1 MQQSRQQKGAIFMRK
16 VPMDSLSSVLDGIVH
31 SDQNLFPACTLHRM
45 KFAHWLYQFAKF
57 ELNFLLW
64 PTFKQNSKEFAFAHS
79 SMLSIMISFLAI
91 IL

>member
-1 MQQSRQQKGAIFMRK
+1 MQQSRQQKGAIFTRK

-57 ELNFLLW
+57 GLNFLL
-64 PTFKQNSKEFAFAHS
+64 
-79 SMLSIMISFLAI
+79 
-91 IL
+91 